1 MQHDRT
7 EQEQHADPDGVAPLE
22 LKVFGVV
29 QLADQKHVKQAEK
42 HQQQGGIYA
51 GDGRRR
57 EYIQIKTFNKPAHFG
72 KDVLDGVRPYAAI
85 HRCLKIYAET
95 DEAGEDDAKKQQR
108 IAQQPD
114 QLTIREG
121 KGMVRDDE
129 RRTGDR
135 NAETDEKAGGRPQ
148 EKPLSP
154 AEGKHKQYRQQ
165 QKFRQKL
172 DGNIRGVI
180 HNNLQGISEIR

>member
-1 MQHDRT
+1 MMDYSAYSVYIGFPPHLSFMYLRSTRDRR
-7 EQEQHADPDGVAPLE
+7 AGMNRSS
-22 LKVFGVV
+22 
-29 QLADQKHVKQAEK
+29 AE
-42 HQQQGGIYA
+42 
-51 GDGRRR
+51 
-57 EYIQIKTFNKPAHFG
+57 
-72 KDVLDGVRPYAAI
+72 
-85 HRCLKIYAET
+85 
-95 DEAGEDDAKKQQR
+95 KQQR